1 MNRKIIYV
9 PDNLVEEIHS
19 NTIDVSGGGDKGI
32 IDLGRL
38 KSVLYHI
45 QNDEYYPNFADK
57 LTHLFFCVC
66 KFHAFVDGNK
76 RLAITLSAQFLIL
89 NGYGLLVGKFITEME
104 NISYHVAANN
114 INKGLLHDLLSAFI
128 EGEYES
134 EEIKLKIY
142 EAISKN
148 VCETN
153 SSDNLVEV

>member
-1 MNRKIIYV
+1 MNRKIIYI
-9 PDNLVEEIHS
+9 PEELIEQIHS

-32 IDLGRL
+32 IDIGRL
-38 KSVLYHI
+38 KSVLAHI
-45 QNDEYYPNFADK
+45 QNDDYYPSFVDK

-89 NGYGLLVGKFITEME
+89 NGYGLLTGNFINEME

-114 INKGLLHDLLSAFI
+114 IDKDLLHEII
-128 EGEYES
+128 ENYIAGNFDS

-142 EAISKN
+142 ESISQK
-148 VCETN
+148 E
-153 SSDNLVEV
+153 LIEV

>member
-1 MNRKIIYV
+1 MNRKIIYI
-9 PDNLVEEIHS
+9 PEELIEQIHS

-32 IDLGRL
+32 IDIGRL
-38 KSVLYHI
+38 KSVLAHI
-45 QNDEYYPNFADK
+45 QNDDYYPSLVDK

-89 NGYGLLVGKFITEME
+89 NGYGLLTGNFINEME

-114 INKGLLHDLLSAFI
+114 IDKDLLHEII
-128 EGEYES
+128 ENYIAGNFDS

-142 EAISKN
+142 ESISQK
-148 VCETN
+148 E
-153 SSDNLVEV
+153 LIEV